1 MAWGP
6 DQELSQGLFQA
17 LNVELYESPR
27 LHAHRPRSPL
37 QSTTQRGSWSITLSR
52 HNHVSC
58 TYHSHKPITYFGF
71 VLTLSYM
78 QQKSTMLSTQ
88 WIQSKI
94 F

>member
-37 QSTTQRGSWSITLSR
+37 IRALQSTTQRGSWSITLSR
-52 HNHVSC
+52 HNHISY
-58 TYHSHKPITYFGF
+58 TYLP
-71 VLTLSYM
+71 LT
-78 QQKSTMLSTQ
+78 
-88 WIQSKI
+88 
-94 F
+94 